1 MRLPLFIARSACIVV
16 ALTAVGVVG
25 CGSSNAK
32 LTGKVTYKDT
42 PLKGGTV
49 TLVPVGSGVTFSTLI
64 NADGTYS
71 FDQVRSGKYK
81 VCVETE
87 SLKPAAAAQGP
98 TYGGK
103 TSRFNDKSK
112 IKNAPPPGAQVP
124 EGYAMADPF
133 NSGPSEASKRYVAIP
148 PEYSAPGTTTLEVEV
163 KGGSQQHDIP
173 LS

>member
-1 MRLPLFIARSACIVV
+1 MRLPLFIARSTCLVI
-16 ALTAVGVVG
+16 ALAAVGVVG
-25 CGSSNAK
+25 CSSNAK
-32 LTGKVTYKDT
+32 LTGKVTYKGT

-49 TLVPVGSGVTFSTLI
+49 TLIPVGSGVTFSTMI
-64 NADGTYS
+64 EPDGTYT
-71 FDQVRSGKYK
+71 FDQMRSGKYK

-87 SLKPAAAAQGP
+87 SLKPAPAAEGP

-103 TSRFNDKSK
+103 SRTMDKSK
-112 IKNAPPPGAQVP
+112 IKNTPPPGAHMP